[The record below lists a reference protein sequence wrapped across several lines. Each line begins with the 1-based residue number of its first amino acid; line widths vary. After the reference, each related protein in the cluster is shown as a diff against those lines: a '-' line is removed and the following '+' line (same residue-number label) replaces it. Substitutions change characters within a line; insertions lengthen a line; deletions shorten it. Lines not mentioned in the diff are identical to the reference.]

1 MADAAVAPS
10 PSGRRRAFF
19 IVAGVA
25 AALLGLLA
33 FGWIS
38 LIVGWF
44 ESGDR
49 EQHRIHDLTWGVLA
63 GLFMAGGFLVQLRN
77 PERKIAPMQ
86 QVAATV
92 VAVVLAVLLAEEFDA
107 FAIIFIVVPG
117 IIIWLH
123 PAREAVLRLGTK
135 VSPILAAIAIVAAI
149 PLAVYAFDQIDIQK
163 LDPPAPPESA
173 PEVVQNEFDHWD
185 EGHWWQMAALSF
197 ALPLTGLVA
206 AMKTTG
212 WLITARFAGAGAI
225 IFGLASLLNDDK
237 PSALDTGW
245 ALAALLGGIMFIGL
259 AEWESRQGPA
269 PPPAGPD

>member
-1 MADAAVAPS
+1 MADAAPAPTPTS
-10 PSGRRRAFF
+10 SGRRRAFF
-19 IVAGVA
+19 ILAGLA
-25 AALLGLLA
+25 AVLLGLVA
-33 FGWIS
+33 FGWVS

-44 ESGDR
+44 ETGDR

-63 GLFMAGGFLVQLRN
+63 GLFMAGGFVVQLRN

-92 VAVVLAVLLAEEFDA
+92 VAVVVAVLLAEEFDA

-135 VSPILAAIAIVAAI
+135 ISPILAGIAIVAAI
-149 PLAVYAFDQIDIQK
+149 PLAIYAFDQIDIQK
-163 LDPPAPPESA
+163 LDPSAPPEAA
-173 PEVVQNEFDHWD
+173 PDAVHNEFDHWD

-212 WLITARFAGAGAI
+212 WLITARFAGVGAI
-225 IFGLASLLNDDK
+225 IFGLASLIHDEF

-245 ALAALLGGIMFIGL
+245 ALAALLGGIVFIAV
-259 AEWESRQGPA
+259 AEWEARQGPA
-269 PPPAGPD
+269 PPPAG